1 MPPGYTFCM
10 TWINVFMLLL
20 VTLLVGWVPVAGPLL
35 VGFLAGRAERGL
47 RALLVLLP
55 ALAVQTLGLLGV
67 RWLENVAEA
76 RGLDGWFWTALA
88 WLGSPLNAALGRP
101 LGNLIG
107 DSDAGGFLLLFTLP
121 AALGLALGWV
131 TGRPARRL

>member
-1 MPPGYTFCM
+1 MA
-10 TWINVFMLLL
+10 WVNVFMLLL
-20 VTLLVGWVPVAGPLL
+20 AALLVGWVPVVGPLL
-35 VGFLAGRAERGL
+35 LGFLAGRAERGG

-55 ALAVQTLGLLGV
+55 ALGVQTLGLLGI

-76 RGLDGWFWTALA
+76 RGLDTWFWTALA
-88 WLGSPLNAALGRP
+88 WLGSPVNAALGRP

-121 AALGLALGWV
+121 ALLGLALGWL

>member
-1 MPPGYTFCM
+1 M
-10 TWINVFMLLL
+10 TWINGAMLLL
-20 VTLLVGWVPVAGPLL
+20 VALLVGWVPVLGPL
-35 VGFLAGRAERGL
+35 VIGFLAGRAEPGV

-67 RWLENVAEA
+67 RWLENAAEA

-107 DSDAGGFLLLFTLP
+107 DSDALGFGLLFTLP
-121 AALGLALGWV
+121 AAAGLFVGGL
-131 TGRPARRL
+131 TRRSPRRL